1 MVRIRHTPT
10 VRPTS
15 GVSNVEEALRLQCLG
30 SPGARL
36 VQVCYVDHA
45 TPMFASPHIHLQCL
59 FADRSRTPWFDVQD
73 ANVSDLQTA
82 IDNSYGGS
90 RVRLHLHEQ
99 GSESAAPNGG
109 PADTKVVDALPRCEL
124 TEAGACRLAA
134 DGLDACPFCL
144 DIYSEGDEVIFMPC
158 GHIAHTSC
166 QLRWLTNASTC
177 PTCRFALP
185 KAPTNQELERILA
198 PAWREQK
205 RIVEA
210 KMSDQDAISSLMC
223 QEAEEE
229 EEPEEKEEEEE
240 TVDLNG
246 GASSSGSV
254 SPVTTSDALEAT
266 PPPTSRQP
274 VTVSPPEERT
284 TDRLRRRSVRA
295 GLATVTRRLF
305 HLTPRRDRVVA
316 NSSTA

>member
-177 PTCRFALP
+177 PTCA
-185 KAPTNQELERILA
+185 
-198 PAWREQK
+198 
-205 RIVEA
+205 
-210 KMSDQDAISSLMC
+210 SLC
-223 QEAEEE
+223 Q
-229 EEPEEKEEEEE
+229 
-240 TVDLNG
+240 
-246 GASSSGSV
+246 
-254 SPVTTSDALEAT
+254 
-266 PPPTSRQP
+266 
-274 VTVSPPEERT
+274 
-284 TDRLRRRSVRA
+284 RRRRI
-295 GLATVTRRLF
+295 R
-305 HLTPRRDRVVA
+305 
-316 NSSTA
+316 SSRGF